1 METKYFNDGFVG
13 KAVFNANEAI
23 KCFNAGMEIRD
34 IDGEYFL
41 FESVDGSEPSES
53 KSINLIL
60 DSLQENGKVYVG
72 FCLEGHKVVPKNSTT
87 LTCEFSEGQTVYFLL
102 QGEIAS
108 GEVKCV
114 SLSTSKTIA
123 ERGQWR
129 FSEAWRC
136 GVSDD
141 RERNCKFEN
150 EMRVIQEVFTKDCI
164 CINPKSEKIRRYIC
178 LPLDKV
184 FSTKE
189 ELVQDLLSKS
199 C

>member
-34 IDGEYFL
+34 TEGEYFL
-41 FESVDGSEPSES
+41 FDSDDSAPSES

-72 FCLEGHKVVPKNSTT
+72 FCLEGHKVVPKDSTT

-102 QGEIAS
+102 QGEIVS
-108 GEVKCV
+108 GEVMCV
-114 SLSTSKTIA
+114 SLATSETIA
-123 ERGQWR
+123 ERGQR
-129 FSEAWRC
+129 KLSDTLRY
-136 GVSDD
+136 GVSND
-141 RERNCKFEN
+141 RERNCNFEN
-150 EMRVIQEVFTKDCI
+150 VMSVIQEIFTKDCI

-189 ELVQDLLSKS
+189 KLVQDLLSKS

>member
-34 IDGEYFL
+34 TEGEYFL
-41 FESVDGSEPSES
+41 FDSDGSAPSES
-53 KSINLIL
+53 ESVNLIL
-60 DSLQENGKVYVG
+60 GSLQENGKVYVG
-72 FCLEGHKVVPKNSTT
+72 FCIGDHKVVPKDSTT

-102 QGEIAS
+102 CGEIVS
-108 GEVKCV
+108 GEVECV
-114 SLSTSKTIA
+114 SLATSKTIA
-123 ERGQWR
+123 ERGQR
-129 FSEAWRC
+129 KLSDALRY
-136 GVSDD
+136 GVSND
-141 RERNCKFEN
+141 RERNCNFEN
-150 EMRVIQEVFTKDCI
+150 VMSVIQEIFTKDCI
-164 CINPKSEKIRRYIC
+164 CINPKSEKIKRYIC

-189 ELVQDLLSKS
+189 KLVQDLLSKS

>member
-1 METKYFNDGFVG
+1 METKYFNNGFVG

-34 IDGEYFL
+34 TEGEDFL
-41 FESVDGSEPSES
+41 YESVDGNKLSES
-53 KSINLIL
+53 ESINLIL
-60 DSLQENGKVYVG
+60 GSLKENGKVYVG
-72 FCLEGHKVVPKNSTT
+72 FSLEGHKVVPKDSTT

-102 QGEIAS
+102 QGEIVS

-114 SLSTSKTIA
+114 SLATSKTIA

-150 EMRVIQEVFTKDCI
+150 EMSVIQEVFTKDCI
-164 CINPKSEKIRRYIC
+164 CVNPKSKEIKRFIC

-189 ELVQDLLSKS
+189 KLVQDLLSRS
-199 C
+199 

>member
-34 IDGEYFL
+34 TEGEYFL
-41 FESVDGSEPSES
+41 FDSDDSAPSES

-72 FCLEGHKVVPKNSTT
+72 FCLEGHKVVPKDSTT

-102 QGEIAS
+102 QGEIVS
-108 GEVKCV
+108 GEVICL
-114 SLSTSKTIA
+114 SLATNGKIA
-123 ERGQWR
+123 ARGQ
-129 FSEAWRC
+129 SKLTEALRY
-136 GVSDD
+136 GVSDN
-141 RERNCKFEN
+141 RERNCNFEN
-150 EMRVIQEVFTKDCI
+150 QISMIQEIFTKDCVYL
-164 CINPKSEKIRRYIC
+164 NPQSKNIDRCIC

>member
-34 IDGEYFL
+34 TEGEYFL
-41 FESVDGSEPSES
+41 FDSDDSAPSES

-72 FCLEGHKVVPKNSTT
+72 FCLEGHKVVPKDSTT

-102 QGEIAS
+102 QGEIVS
-108 GEVKCV
+108 GEVICL
-114 SLSTSKTIA
+114 SLATNGKIA
-123 ERGQWR
+123 ARGQ
-129 FSEAWRC
+129 SKLTEALRY
-136 GVSDD
+136 GVSDN
-141 RERNCKFEN
+141 RERNCNFEN
-150 EMRVIQEVFTKDCI
+150 QISMIQEIFIKDCVYL
-164 CINPKSEKIRRYIC
+164 NPQSKNIDRCIC

>member
-34 IDGEYFL
+34 TEGEYFL
-41 FESVDGSEPSES
+41 FDSDDSAPSES

-72 FCLEGHKVVPKNSTT
+72 FCLEGHKVVSKNSTT

-108 GEVKCV
+108 GEVACI
-114 SLSTSKTIA
+114 SLATNKIIE
-123 ERGQWR
+123 ERGQWYSR
-129 FSEAWRC
+129 EALC
-136 GVSDD
+136 YGVCDN
-141 RERNCKFEN
+141 RERNYNFE
-150 EMRVIQEVFTKDCI
+150 RQISIIQEIFTKDCV
-164 CINPKSEKIRRYIC
+164 CIDTKSVSRYIY

>member
-53 KSINLIL
+53 ESINLIL
-60 DSLQENGKVYVG
+60 GSLQENGKVYVG
-72 FCLEGHKVVPKNSTT
+72 FCLEGHKVVPKDSTT

-108 GEVKCV
+108 GEVACI
-114 SLSTSKTIA
+114 SLATNKIIE
-123 ERGQWR
+123 ERGQWYSR
-129 FSEAWRC
+129 EALC
-136 GVSDD
+136 YGVCDN
-141 RERNCKFEN
+141 RERNYNFE
-150 EMRVIQEVFTKDCI
+150 RQISIIQEIFTKDCV
-164 CINPKSEKIRRYIC
+164 CIDTKSVSRHIY

>member
-34 IDGEYFL
+34 TEGEYFL
-41 FESVDGSEPSES
+41 FDSDGSAPSES

-72 FCLEGHKVVPKNSTT
+72 FCLEGHKVVPKDSTT

-108 GEVKCV
+108 GEVACI
-114 SLSTSKTIA
+114 SLATNKSIA
-123 ERGQWR
+123 ERGQR
-129 FSEAWRC
+129 FSVEALRY
-136 GVSDD
+136 GVSDN
-141 RERNCKFEN
+141 RERNCTFERQIN
-150 EMRVIQEVFTKDCI
+150 IIQEIFTKDCV
-164 CINPKSEKIRRYIC
+164 CIDTKSVSRYIY

>member
-72 FCLEGHKVVPKNSTT
+72 FCLEGHKVVPKDSTN

-102 QGEIAS
+102 CGEIVS
-108 GEVKCV
+108 GEVECV
-114 SLSTSKTIA
+114 SLATSKTIA
-123 ERGQWR
+123 ERGQR
-129 FSEAWRC
+129 KLSDALRY
-136 GVSDD
+136 GVSND
-141 RERNCKFEN
+141 RERNCNFEN
-150 EMRVIQEVFTKDCI
+150 VMSVIQEIFTKDCI
-164 CINPKSEKIRRYIC
+164 CINPKSETIKRYIC

-189 ELVQDLLSKS
+189 KLVQDLLSKS

>member
-41 FESVDGSEPSES
+41 FDSDGSAPSES
-53 KSINLIL
+53 ESVNLIL
-60 DSLQENGKVYVG
+60 GSLQENGKVYVG
-72 FCLEGHKVVPKNSTT
+72 FCLEGHKVVPKDSTN

-108 GEVKCV
+108 GEVACI
-114 SLSTSKTIA
+114 SLATNKIIE
-123 ERGQWR
+123 ERGQWYSR
-129 FSEAWRC
+129 EALC
-136 GVSDD
+136 YGVCDN
-141 RERNCKFEN
+141 RGRNYNFERQISI
-150 EMRVIQEVFTKDCI
+150 IQEIFTKDCV
-164 CINPKSEKIRRYIC
+164 CINTKNVDRYIY

-189 ELVQDLLSKS
+189 ELVKDLLSKS
-199 C
+199 R

>member
-1 METKYFNDGFVG
+1 MEIKYFNDGFVG

-34 IDGEYFL
+34 TEGEYFL
-41 FESVDGSEPSES
+41 YESVDGSEPSES
-53 KSINLIL
+53 ESINLIL
-60 DSLQENGKVYVG
+60 GSLKENGKVYVG
-72 FCLEGHKVVPKNSTT
+72 FCLEGHKVVPKDSTT
-87 LTCEFSEGQTVYFLL
+87 LTCEFSEGQTVYFLFH
-102 QGEIAS
+102 GEIVS

-114 SLSTSKTIA
+114 SLATNKTIA
-123 ERGQWR
+123 EIGQWR
-129 FSEAWRC
+129 FSEAFRY

-150 EMRVIQEVFTKDCI
+150 EMSVIQEIFTKDCI
-164 CINPKSEKIRRYIC
+164 CINPKSKKFIRHIC

-189 ELVQDLLSKS
+189 KLVQDLLSKS

>member
-41 FESVDGSEPSES
+41 FESIDGSEPSES
-53 KSINLIL
+53 QSINLIL

-72 FCLEGHKVVPKNSTT
+72 FCLEGHKVVPKDSTT

-108 GEVKCV
+108 GEVACI
-114 SLSTSKTIA
+114 SLATNKIIE
-123 ERGQWR
+123 ERGQWYSR
-129 FSEAWRC
+129 EALC
-136 GVSDD
+136 YGVCDN
-141 RERNCKFEN
+141 RERNYNFE
-150 EMRVIQEVFTKDCI
+150 RQISIIQEIFTKDCV
-164 CINPKSEKIRRYIC
+164 CINTKNVNRYIY

-189 ELVQDLLSKS
+189 ELVKDLLSKS
-199 C
+199 R

>member
-1 METKYFNDGFVG
+1 METRYFNDGFVG

-53 KSINLIL
+53 ESVNLIL
-60 DSLQENGKVYVG
+60 GSLQENGKVYVG
-72 FCLEGHKVVPKNSTT
+72 FCLEGHKVVPKDSTT

-102 QGEIAS
+102 QGEIVS
-108 GEVKCV
+108 GEVVCI
-114 SLSTSKTIA
+114 SLATNKSIA
-123 ERGQWR
+123 ERGQR
-129 FSEAWRC
+129 FSVEALRY
-136 GVSDD
+136 GVSDN
-141 RERNCKFEN
+141 RERNCTFE
-150 EMRVIQEVFTKDCI
+150 RQISIIQEIFTKDCV
-164 CINPKSEKIRRYIC
+164 CIDTKSVSRYIY

>member
-23 KCFNAGMEIRD
+23 KCFNAGLEIRD

-53 KSINLIL
+53 ESINLIL
-60 DSLQENGKVYVG
+60 GSLQENGKVYVG
-72 FCLEGHKVVPKNSTT
+72 FCLEGHKVVPKDSTT

-108 GEVKCV
+108 GEVACI
-114 SLSTSKTIA
+114 SLATNKIIE
-123 ERGQWR
+123 ERGQWYSR
-129 FSEAWRC
+129 EALC
-136 GVSDD
+136 YGVCDN
-141 RERNCKFEN
+141 RERNYNFE
-150 EMRVIQEVFTKDCI
+150 RQISIIQEIFTKDCV
-164 CINPKSEKIRRYIC
+164 CIDTKSVSRHIY

>member
-53 KSINLIL
+53 ESINLIL
-60 DSLQENGKVYVG
+60 GSLQENGKVYVG
-72 FCLEGHKVVPKNSTT
+72 FCLEGHKVVPKDSTT

-102 QGEIAS
+102 QGEIVS
-108 GEVKCV
+108 GEVVCI
-114 SLSTSKTIA
+114 SLATNKSIA
-123 ERGQWR
+123 ERGQR
-129 FSEAWRC
+129 FSVEALRY
-136 GVSDD
+136 GVSDN
-141 RERNCKFEN
+141 RERNCTFE
-150 EMRVIQEVFTKDCI
+150 RQISIIQEIFTKDCV
-164 CINPKSEKIRRYIC
+164 CIDTKSVSRYIY

>member
-53 KSINLIL
+53 ESINLIL
-60 DSLQENGKVYVG
+60 GSLQENGKVYVG
-72 FCLEGHKVVPKNSTT
+72 FCLEGHKVVPKDSTT

-102 QGEIAS
+102 YGEIAS

-114 SLSTSKTIA
+114 SLATSNAIA
-123 ERGQWR
+123 ERGQR
-129 FSEAWRC
+129 FSVEALRY
-136 GVSDD
+136 GVSDN
-141 RERNCKFEN
+141 RERNCTFE
-150 EMRVIQEVFTKDCI
+150 RQISIIQEIFTKDCV
-164 CINPKSEKIRRYIC
+164 CIDTKSVSRYIY

-189 ELVQDLLSKS
+189 KLVQDLLSKS

>member
-53 KSINLIL
+53 ESINLIL
-60 DSLQENGKVYVG
+60 GSLQENGKVYVG
-72 FCLEGHKVVPKNSTT
+72 FCLEGHKVVPKDSTT

-102 QGEIAS
+102 RGEIVS
-108 GEVKCV
+108 GEVICL
-114 SLSTSKTIA
+114 SLATNNIIA
-123 ERGQWR
+123 ERGQR
-129 FSEAWRC
+129 FSVEALRY
-136 GVSDD
+136 GVSDN
-141 RERNCKFEN
+141 RERNCTFEN
-150 EMRVIQEVFTKDCI
+150 QISILQEIFTKDCV
-164 CINPKSEKIRRYIC
+164 CIDTKSVSRYIY

-189 ELVQDLLSKS
+189 ELVKDLLLKAR
-199 C
+199 

>member
-34 IDGEYFL
+34 TEGEYFL
-41 FESVDGSEPSES
+41 FDSDDSAPSES

-72 FCLEGHKVVPKNSTT
+72 FCLEGHKVVPKDSTT

-102 QGEIAS
+102 QGEIVS
-108 GEVKCV
+108 GKVMCV
-114 SLSTSKTIA
+114 SLATSKSIA
-123 ERGQWR
+123 ERGQR
-129 FSEAWRC
+129 KLSDALRY
-136 GVSDD
+136 GVSND

-150 EMRVIQEVFTKDCI
+150 EMSVIQEIFTKDCI
-164 CINPKSEKIRRYIC
+164 CINPKSETIKRYIC

-189 ELVQDLLSKS
+189 KLVQDLLSKS

>member
-1 METKYFNDGFVG
+1 METKYFNNGFVG

-34 IDGEYFL
+34 VDGEYIL
-41 FESVDGSEPSES
+41 FDSDGSEPSES
-53 KSINLIL
+53 ESVNLIL
-60 DSLQENGKVYVG
+60 GSLQENGKVYVG
-72 FCLEGHKVVPKNSTT
+72 FCIEGHKVVPKDSTT

-129 FSEAWRC
+129 FSEAFRY

-150 EMRVIQEVFTKDCI
+150 EMSVIQEIFTKDCI
-164 CINPKSEKIRRYIC
+164 CINPKSETIKRYIC

>member
-41 FESVDGSEPSES
+41 FDSDGSEPSES
-53 KSINLIL
+53 ESVNLIL
-60 DSLQENGKVYVG
+60 GSLQENGKVYVG
-72 FCLEGHKVVPKNSTT
+72 FCLEGHKVVPKDSTT

-102 QGEIAS
+102 QGGIVS

-123 ERGQWR
+123 ERGLWR
-129 FSEAWRC
+129 FSEALRC

-150 EMRVIQEVFTKDCI
+150 EMSVIQEVFTKDCI
-164 CINPKSEKIRRYIC
+164 CVNPKSKEIKRFIC

-189 ELVQDLLSKS
+189 ELVKDLLLKAR
-199 C
+199 

>member
-1 METKYFNDGFVG
+1 M
-13 KAVFNANEAI
+13 I
-23 KCFNAGMEIRD
+23 
-34 IDGEYFL
+34 L
-41 FESVDGSEPSES
+41 W
-53 KSINLIL
+53 INMQLEEL
-60 DSLQENGKVYVG
+60 SL
-72 FCLEGHKVVPKNSTT
+72 
-87 LTCEFSEGQTVYFLL
+87 VYFLL
-102 QGEIAS
+102 YGEIAS

-114 SLSTSKTIA
+114 SLATSKTIA

-129 FSEAWRC
+129 FSEALRC

-189 ELVQDLLSKS
+189 KLVQDLLSKS

>member
-34 IDGEYFL
+34 TEGEYFL
-41 FESVDGSEPSES
+41 FDSDDSAPSES

-72 FCLEGHKVVPKNSTT
+72 FCLEGHKVVPKDSTT

-102 QGEIAS
+102 QGEIVS

-129 FSEAWRC
+129 FSEALRY

-150 EMRVIQEVFTKDCI
+150 EMSVIQEIFTKDCI
-164 CINPKSEKIRRYIC
+164 CINPIACIH
-178 LPLDKV
+178 
-184 FSTKE
+184 
-189 ELVQDLLSKS
+189 
-199 C
+199 

>member
-1 METKYFNDGFVG
+1 METKYFNNGFVG

-34 IDGEYFL
+34 VDGEYIL
-41 FESVDGSEPSES
+41 FDSDGSEPSES
-53 KSINLIL
+53 ESVNLIL
-60 DSLQENGKVYVG
+60 GSLQENGKVYVG
-72 FCLEGHKVVPKNSTT
+72 FCIEGHKVVPKDSTT

-129 FSEAWRC
+129 FSEAFRY

-150 EMRVIQEVFTKDCI
+150 EMSVIQEIFTKDCI
-164 CINPKSEKIRRYIC
+164 CINPKSETIKRYIC

-189 ELVQDLLSKS
+189 KLVQDLLSKS

>member
-41 FESVDGSEPSES
+41 FDSDGSEPSES
-53 KSINLIL
+53 ESVNLIL
-60 DSLQENGKVYVG
+60 GSLQENGKVYVG
-72 FCLEGHKVVPKNSTT
+72 FCLEGHKVVPKDSTN
-87 LTCEFSEGQTVYFLL
+87 LTCEFSEGQKVYFLL
-102 QGEIAS
+102 CGEIVS
-108 GEVKCV
+108 GEVECV
-114 SLSTSKTIA
+114 SLATSKTIA
-123 ERGQWR
+123 ERGQR
-129 FSEAWRC
+129 KFSDALRY
-136 GVSDD
+136 GVSND
-141 RERNCKFEN
+141 RERNCNFEN
-150 EMRVIQEVFTKDCI
+150 VMSVIQEIFTKDCI
-164 CINPKSEKIRRYIC
+164 CINPKSEKIKRYIC

-189 ELVQDLLSKS
+189 KLVQDLLSKS

>member
-53 KSINLIL
+53 ESVNLIL
-60 DSLQENGKVYVG
+60 GSLQENGKVYVG
-72 FCLEGHKVVPKNSTT
+72 FCLEGHKVVPKDSTT
-87 LTCEFSEGQTVYFLL
+87 LTCEFSERQTVYFLL
-102 QGEIAS
+102 RGEIVS
-108 GEVKCV
+108 GEVICL
-114 SLSTSKTIA
+114 SLATNNSIA
-123 ERGQWR
+123 ERGQR
-129 FSEAWRC
+129 VSVEALRY
-136 GVSDD
+136 GVSDN
-141 RERNCKFEN
+141 RERNCTFESQ
-150 EMRVIQEVFTKDCI
+150 ISILQEIFTKDCV
-164 CINPKSEKIRRYIC
+164 CIDTKSVSRYIY

-189 ELVQDLLSKS
+189 ELVKDLLSKS
-199 C
+199 R